1 MKSQTM
7 TQKFQIELLYQV
19 EINNTLY
26 NSITILILIFYLRDK
41 LLTILG
47 DTIFPPS
54 VNVVGLTTGGV
65 VITV

>member
-1 MKSQTM
+1 MN
-7 TQKFQIELLYQV
+7 QKFQIELLYQI

>member
-1 MKSQTM
+1 MKSQIM

-19 EINNTLY
+19 EINNTLN